1 MRARLLWTLLLL
13 GAVFAM
19 QGLSCYTADCDM
31 TGASPSA
38 SSIIAADTGS
48 TIGSMVEAVAADAA
62 MPGMDADAGTDQ
74 RDGHGVTA
82 HALMVCL
89 AVLVGGVGA
98 GLAALAARMA
108 RRRLLTICARSTRCV
123 QIAVGRAV
131 ACAPVPELSRL
142 CVLRV

>member
-13 GAVFAM
+13 SAVFAM

-31 TGASPSA
+31 TGASLSA
-38 SSIIAADTGS
+38 SSTIAGDP
-48 TIGSMVEAVAADAA
+48 GSMAGSMAEGAA

-74 RDGHGVTA
+74 PDDHGVTA

-98 GLAALAARMA
+98 GLAALAASLA
-108 RRRLLTICARSTRCV
+108 RCRLLTVCARSTRCV
-123 QIAVGRAV
+123 QVAVGRAV

>member
-1 MRARLLWTLLLL
+1 VRARLLWTLLLL
-13 GAVFAM
+13 SAVFAM
-19 QGLSCYTADCDM
+19 QGLSCYTAGPTIRLM
-31 TGASPSA
+31 VEA
-38 SSIIAADTGS
+38 IAADTW
-48 TIGSMVEAVAADAA
+48 
-62 MPGMDADAGTDQ
+62 MPGMDADARTDQ
-74 RDGHGVTA
+74 PDGHGVTA

-108 RRRLLTICARSTRCV
+108 RRRLLTICTRSTRCV

>member
-13 GAVFAM
+13 SAVFAM

-31 TGASPSA
+31 TGTSLSA
-38 SSIIAADTGS
+38 STTVATDTGS
-48 TIGSMVEAVAADAA
+48 TIGLMVTGAA
-62 MPGMDADAGTDQ
+62 MPGMDADAPTDQ
-74 RDGHGVTA
+74 PDGHGFTA

-98 GLAALAARMA
+98 GLAALAASMA
-108 RRRLLTICARSTRCV
+108 RRRLMTICARTTRCV
-123 QIAVGRAV
+123 QVAIGRAV
-131 ACAPVPELSRL
+131 ESAPVPELSRL

>member
-89 AVLVGGVGA
+89 AVLVGGVVA